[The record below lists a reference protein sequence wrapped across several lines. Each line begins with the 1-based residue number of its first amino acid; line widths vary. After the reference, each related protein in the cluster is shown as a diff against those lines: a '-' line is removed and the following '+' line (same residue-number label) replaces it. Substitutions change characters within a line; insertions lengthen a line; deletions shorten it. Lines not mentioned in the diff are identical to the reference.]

1 MDEEK
6 IKQIESITGYTFRD
20 KGNLIRALTDNS
32 GAEEK
37 VESYGSYQDLA
48 KFGDRILN
56 FIVIE
61 ELFHQGRTADIE
73 TGHIKKNNII
83 NNKNLMDKAI
93 DIGISPLRDFLVLGK
108 GSKSDENIDRNEKK
122 YGDVIEALIAAI
134 YIDSE
139 GKLDILRKFVLERLN
154 VLD

>member
-1 MDEEK
+1 MEKEK
-6 IKQIESITGYTFRD
+6 IERIESLIGYSFSD
-20 KGNLIRALTDNS
+20 KKHLTRALTDKS

-37 VESYGSYQDLA
+37 VESYGSYEGLA

-61 ELFHQGRTADIE
+61 ELFNQGRITDIE
-73 TGHIKKNNII
+73 TGHIKKNNFI

-108 GSKSDENIDRNEKK
+108 GSKSDKNIDQSEKK

-134 YIDSE
+134 YIDSD
-139 GKLDILRKFVLERLN
+139 GRLDILRKFVLQRLN